1 MARVQETQSSRAKEK
16 NEDGLY
22 LTRTNQHTPM
32 KKLIDEEEIE
42 RYTRTDWVA
51 VGMAAIIGLA
61 IALIIFDFTFTIV
74 DLLVTATI
82 LYVLYRK

>member
-1 MARVQETQSSRAKEK
+1 MR
-16 NEDGLY
+16 
-22 LTRTNQHTPM
+22 
-32 KKLIDEEEIE
+32 IFDEEEIE
-42 RYTRTDWVA
+42 RYTQTDWVA